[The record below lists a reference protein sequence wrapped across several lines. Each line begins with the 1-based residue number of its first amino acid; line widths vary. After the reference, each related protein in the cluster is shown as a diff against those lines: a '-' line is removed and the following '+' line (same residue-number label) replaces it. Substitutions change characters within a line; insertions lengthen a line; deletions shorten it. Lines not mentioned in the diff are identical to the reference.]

1 MSNKKEVLFLREEY
15 GEGRGKFTYP
25 HGEKYEGDWVKGK
38 YHGQGTMTF
47 PDGSMYEGEFKDGE
61 YNGQGIMTLPDGD
74 KYVGE
79 FKDGKRW
86 NGTEYDKN
94 GNMTKKYVN
103 GVEQK

>member
-1 MSNKKEVLFLREEY
+1 MTFSD
-15 GEGRGKFTYP
+15 GD
-25 HGEKYEGDWVKGK
+25 KYEGKWKNGERNG
-38 YHGQGTMTF
+38 HGTMTLHE
-47 PDGSMYEGEFKDGE
+47 GYKYVGEFKDGE
-61 YNGQGIMTLPDGD
+61 ENGQGTFTSPDGD